1 MSKERAIKYQD
12 QTIYVGKTY
21 EDCQRQARKSGQHS
35 ACEEFVKGHIGQ
47 GGNFLK
53 EMI

>member
-21 EDCQRQARKSGQHS
+21 EDCQRQGRKAGQHS
-35 ACEEFVKGHIGQ
+35 ACEEFVRGRIGQ

-53 EMI
+53 EVI